1 MGVMKKTGSQLD
13 ALIFAAHPD
22 DAELCCG
29 GTIAAITAM
38 GKKAGIIDLTRG
50 ELGTRGT
57 VKTRQAESKKA
68 SKILGIEVRH
78 NLNIPDGNI
87 INNLANRSKVIKMLR
102 LYTPQIVFLP
112 HHIDRHPDHLK
123 THELVKESIFYSG
136 LNKIKTPGLNPFRP
150 ARTLF
155 YMQSSI
161 FEPNVILD
169 ISSFFEIKMK
179 AVKCYSTQ
187 FYSGTGEKS
196 GRKEKSSVK
205 EPETFISSKNFME
218 YIEAR
223 SRFYGFQIGVKYA
236 EAFFSEEKLKLTPGL
251 IFDI

>member
-1 MGVMKKTGSQLD
+1 MKKTGSQLD

-57 VKTRQAESKKA
+57 VKTRQAEAKMA
-68 SKILGIEVRH
+68 SDILGIEVRH

-87 INNLANRSKVIKMLR
+87 INNTANRSKVIKMLR
-102 LYTPQIVFLP
+102 LYTPKIVFLP

-123 THELVKESIFYSG
+123 AHELVKESIFYSG
-136 LNKIKTPGLNPFRP
+136 LIKIKTPDLDPFRP
-150 ARTLF
+150 ARSLF

-161 FEPNVILD
+161 FEPNVLLD

-179 AVKCYSTQ
+179 AVQCYSTQ
-187 FYSGTGEKS
+187 FYSSEGKS
-196 GRKEKSSVK
+196 SGAGKSARKE
-205 EPETFISSKNFME
+205 PDTFISSKNFME